1 MAYPIVDL
9 PVEDTVTPSGRKVR
23 WRTRQAKPYNLPTTY
38 LNLNRFARG
47 TGTYNYVTSET
58 LVSNGYTVPNSMD
71 MGSIVVSTAVQ
82 KARERFVNRVRDR
95 AAWAVNIAEREQAIS
110 MITNRALQLFSF
122 CQAVRKGNFKKAAG
136 LLGTRELA
144 SVRSASRSFAK
155 NFLEWH
161 FGWSPLIQD
170 IYTSCDILS
179 KPFRAHKAS
188 GSATESREIPTGGL
202 SPNQWKDSGKLKI
215 KATAKVSAF
224 IRVTN
229 PNLNLLAQMGLTNP
243 AVVAWELVPFSFVVD
258 WFVNVSEFLGQFDEF
273 IGLALD
279 EPYHSAKIE
288 ASSTLSAMTWTWT
301 GGPEQPPIYYWKV
314 NGSIDSQLTEFLRL
328 RGLPSIELAINH
340 GVILSI
346 SRAVTAVSL
355 LIQKGIRA

>member
-1 MAYPIVDL
+1 
-9 PVEDTVTPSGRKVR
+9 
-23 WRTRQAKPYNLPTTY
+23 
-38 LNLNRFARG
+38 
-47 TGTYNYVTSET
+47 
-58 LVSNGYTVPNSMD
+58 
-71 MGSIVVSTAVQ
+71 
-82 KARERFVNRVRDR
+82 
-95 AAWAVNIAEREQAIS
+95 
-110 MITNRALQLFSF
+110 
-122 CQAVRKGNFKKAAG
+122 
-136 LLGTRELA
+136 
-144 SVRSASRSFAK
+144 
-155 NFLEWH
+155 
-161 FGWSPLIQD
+161 
-170 IYTSCDILS
+170 
-179 KPFRAHKAS
+179 
-188 GSATESREIPTGGL
+188 
-202 SPNQWKDSGKLKI
+202 
-215 KATAKVSAF
+215 
-224 IRVTN
+224 
-229 PNLNLLAQMGLTNP
+229 MGLTNP

>member
-9 PVEDTVTPSGRKVR
+9 PVEDTVGPGGRRVR

-38 LNLNRFARG
+38 LNLLRTANG
-47 TGTYNYVTSET
+47 TGDYNYVNSGT
-58 LVSNGYTVPNSMD
+58 VGANWYTVPSSMD
-71 MGSIVVSTAVQ
+71 MGSIVVNTAIQ

-110 MITNRALQLFSF
+110 MIAQRGIQLFQF
-122 CQAVRKGNFKKAAG
+122 CQALRKGNFKKAAG
-136 LLGTRELA
+136 LLGTRELQTVRKA
-144 SVRSASRSFAK
+144 SKSFSK

-161 FGWSPLIQD
+161 FGWSPLLDD

-179 KPFRAHKAS
+179 KPFRPHKAT
-188 GSATESREIPTGGL
+188 GSATESLEFPTGGS
-202 SPNQWKDSGKLKI
+202 SPNQWKDVGKVNI
-215 KATAKVSAF
+215 RASARVSAY

-243 AVVAWELVPFSFVVD
+243 AVVLWELVPFSFVVD
-258 WFVNVSEFLGQFDEF
+258 WFVNVSDFLGQFDEF

-279 EPYHSAKIE
+279 EPYHSAKID
-288 ASSTLSAMTWTWT
+288 ANSSLTGYTWSWIPGTDN
-301 GGPEQPPIYYWKV
+301 PAQYYWKAHGTITS
-314 NGSIDSQLTEFLRL
+314 NLAEFLRL

-340 GVILSI
+340 GKILSI
-346 SRAVTAVSL
+346 SRAVTAISL